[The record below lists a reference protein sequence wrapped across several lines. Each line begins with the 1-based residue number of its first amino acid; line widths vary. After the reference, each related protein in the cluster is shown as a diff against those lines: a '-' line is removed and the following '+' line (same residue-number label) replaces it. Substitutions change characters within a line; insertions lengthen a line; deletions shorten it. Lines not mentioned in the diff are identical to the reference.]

1 MSSATPSLTSP
12 RPLGSL
18 AAMLVQPVSDP
29 KGGPS
34 PQTAEGEPVDY
45 QSPFSLNR
53 NSSNVRKRQPFLTTL
68 QLGTNDLMQVCNP
81 FPIHALTEFKKDFFH
96 KQRSAID
103 KSCIGLDHRRTSHHL
118 VPYIV
123 SGKDAANANYA

>member
-29 KGGPS
+29 KGGPLS
-34 PQTAEGEPVDY
+34 ANRRGGTCRLPISV
-45 QSPFSLNR
+45 SLNR
-53 NSSNVRKRQPFLTTL
+53 KSSNVRKRQPFLTTL

-81 FPIHALTEFKKDFFH
+81 LSIHALTEFKKDFFH

-103 KSCIGLDHRRTSHHL
+103 KSCIGLDQRRTSHHL

-123 SGKDAANANYA
+123 AGKDAANANYA